1 MGLFPDMTNALKMT
15 YDIPAL
21 PLKANVETLKVF
33 KKLPKVRAALAELKG
48 IGAIIPNIAILVN
61 TLTLQE
67 AKDSSAV
74 ENIVTT
80 HDELFKSGLHIKS
93 FKSLASKEVQH
104 YASALNKGFEMV
116 QEHKL
121 ITNRVILDIQQELE
135 QNSAG
140 YRNVPGTQL
149 VNDKT
154 KAVVYTPPQ
163 TEAEIRHHMEVLLRY
178 INEDDL
184 EEVDPLIK
192 MAIIHHQF
200 ESIHPFYD
208 GNGRTGRII
217 NILYLVA
224 KGLLDYPILYLSRY
238 VNQHK
243 DQYYHHL
250 QEVRRTGDW
259 EPWIL
264 YMLNGV
270 EDISRQSIALIK
282 DIKEVMQSYKVHIRG
297 HYPYYSQDLLNN
309 LFRHPYTRIEFLAK
323 DLQINRKT
331 AAKYLNEL
339 AEDPKKIISK
349 YKIGKLNYYVN
360 NDLVGLL
367 IKE

>member
-1 MGLFPDMTNALKMT
+1 M
-15 YDIPAL
+15 
-21 PLKANVETLKVF
+21 
-33 KKLPKVRAALAELKG
+33 
-48 IGAIIPNIAILVN
+48 
-61 TLTLQE
+61 
-67 AKDSSAV
+67 
-74 ENIVTT
+74 
-80 HDELFKSGLHIKS
+80 
-93 FKSLASKEVQH
+93 
-104 YASALNKGFEMV
+104 
-116 QEHKL
+116 
-121 ITNRVILDIQQELE
+121 
-135 QNSAG
+135 
-140 YRNVPGTQL
+140 
-149 VNDKT
+149 
-154 KAVVYTPPQ
+154 
-163 TEAEIRHHMEVLLRY
+163 
-178 INEDDL
+178 
-184 EEVDPLIK
+184 
-192 MAIIHHQF
+192 
-200 ESIHPFYD
+200 
-208 GNGRTGRII
+208 
-217 NILYLVA
+217 YLVA

-243 DQYYHHL
+243 DMYYHHL

-264 YMLNGV
+264 YMLDGV
-270 EDISRQSIALIK
+270 ENISRQSIALIK
-282 DIKEVMQSYKVHIRG
+282 DIKEIMQSYKVHIRD

>member
-1 MGLFPDMTNALKMT
+1 MKNELKMI
-15 YDIPAL
+15 YDIPPL
-21 PLKANVETLKVF
+21 PLKAKVETIRIL
-33 KKLPKVRAALAELKG
+33 KKLPEVRAALAELKG
-48 IGAIIPNIAILVN
+48 IAATIPNTAILVN

-74 ENIVTT
+74 ENIVTS
-80 HDELFKSGLHIKS
+80 HDELFKASLQIKN

-104 YASALNKGFEMV
+104 YASALHKGFEAV
-116 QEHKL
+116 RKNKV
-121 ITNRVILDIQQELE
+121 ITNRVILNIQRELE

-149 VNDKT
+149 VNDRT
-154 KAVVYTPPQ
+154 KEVIYTPPQ
-163 TEAEIRHHMEVLLRY
+163 HGEEIRHHMDVLLRY
-178 INEDDL
+178 MNEDDMDNI
-184 EEVDPLIK
+184 DPLMK

-224 KGLLDYPILYLSRY
+224 KGLLDYPVLYLSRY
-238 VNQHK
+238 VNQNK
-243 DQYYHHL
+243 DAYYRLL
-250 QEVRRTGDW
+250 QDVRQKGEW
-259 EPWIL
+259 EAWIL
-264 YMLNGV
+264 YILDGI
-270 EDISRQSIALIK
+270 ESISRQSIALIK
-282 DIKEVMQSYKVHIRG
+282 EIKRIMQSYKVYIRDT
-297 HYPYYSQDLLNN
+297 YSYYSQDLLNN
-309 LFRHPYTRIEFLAK
+309 LFRHPYTKIEFLAQ

-339 AEDPKKIISK
+339 SEDPKNLISK

-360 NDLVGLL
+360 NELVSLL
-367 IKE
+367 VKE

>member
-1 MGLFPDMTNALKMT
+1 MK
-15 YDIPAL
+15 YDIPPL
-21 PLKANVETLKVF
+21 PLNAEVETLKIL
-33 KKLPKVRAALAELKG
+33 KKLPQVRAALAELKG
-48 IGAIIPNIAILVN
+48 IAATIPNIAILIN

-74 ENIVTT
+74 ENIVTS
-80 HDELFKSGLHIKS
+80 HDELFKASLEIKR

-104 YASALNKGFEMV
+104 YAAALHKGFGMV
-116 QEHKL
+116 QETQL

-135 QNSAG
+135 QNTAG
-140 YRNVPGTQL
+140 YRQVEGTKL
-149 VNDKT
+149 VNDTT
-154 KAVVYTPPQ
+154 KEVVYTPPQ
-163 TEAEIRHHMEVLLRY
+163 TEAEIRKHMDVLLRY

-238 VNQHK
+238 VNQNK
-243 DQYYHHL
+243 DEYYRLL
-250 QEVRRTGDW
+250 QDVRRNGEW
-259 EPWIL
+259 EAWIL
-264 YMLNGV
+264 YMLDGV
-270 EDISRQSIALIK
+270 ESISRQSIALIK
-282 DIKEVMQSYKVHIRG
+282 EIKQIMQSYKNHIRDN
-297 HYPYYSQDLLNN
+297 YPYYSQDLLNN
-309 LFRHPYTRIEFLAK
+309 LFRHPYTKIEFLAK

-331 AAKYLNEL
+331 AGKYLNEM
-339 AEDPKKIISK
+339 AEDPKNILSK
-349 YKIGKLNYYVN
+349 YKVGKLNYYVN
-360 NDLVGLL
+360 NELVNLL